1 MKIPLYH
8 HFSSHFCIF
17 AFVIYGK
24 IYALRHSSVLRTILP
39 SKVNKERNHVRLPLT
54 SPWKLCATS
63 TSSDPEYGDAALV
76 DNTFE
81 ELFGEMTS
89 VCHQSEGNNGD
100 GEDPAVVVR
109 KNENKHGSYGLP
121 SWLTNRASEL
131 GYTNPTLI
139 QQRALRA
146 ILNNDDVIIHAQT
159 GSGKTLAYL
168 LPLLSLVDASRAAV
182 QGLIVV
188 PTRELG
194 LQVSR
199 VAKRLAAGS
208 GRHTA
213 ARGKIMIMSV
223 LQGSQNKRQRAW
235 AWAEPPHICVGTP
248 EELTKMVKYGG
259 IRYNAV
265 KYVVVDEVDA
275 CLLKESSSSPLHILL
290 SRYLSPTF
298 ANEFDA
304 ILQEQHLTSS
314 VAAAYGIA
322 TTTAGSSDA
331 RSHVISHGNDR
342 QTVFVSATIPQHN
355 YFRKQCVKNQWVVR
369 EPIHICASPGE
380 LMPPGLKHSY
390 IVCDS
395 MVSKLGGLRRFLKK
409 EFEVGKLKRVLIFCD
424 SDRPME
430 EMAQVLSKDLNGLV
444 CREGWETS
452 PNDTNFKDDITTLVS
467 ILRLEASLSARA
479 SAMAIFQDTV
489 QLENDQTNKI
499 CEKIVPESV
508 VDMKNS
514 NNKVRILFCNDL
526 AARGLDIT
534 DVSHVI
540 NFDMPKDSDSYIH
553 RGGRAGRLGRPG
565 FVVTLIISSQEF
577 ILERLANKIG
587 LSIRCISRQKPIP

>member
-1 MKIPLYH
+1 MKTYH
-8 HFSSHFCIF
+8 YLSPHFCIF
-17 AFVIYGK
+17 PFILGKTYAF
-24 IYALRHSSVLRTILP
+24 RHSFVLHTILNGIV
-39 SKVNKERNHVRLPLT
+39 KNERNHVRLPSTPPWRLCVKS
-54 SPWKLCATS
+54 SPQS
-63 TSSDPEYGDAALV
+63 ESDYGDATLL
-76 DNTFE
+76 DSTFE
-81 ELFGEMTS
+81 ELFG
-89 VCHQSEGNNGD
+89 VQEGTKGD
-100 GEDPAVVVR
+100 DDEHAVIVR
-109 KNENKHGSYGLP
+109 RNDNPNVPNGLP

-131 GYTNPTLI
+131 GYRNPTII
-139 QQRALRA
+139 QQRALES
-146 ILNNDDVIIHAQT
+146 ILQNEDVIIHAQT

-168 LPLLSLVDASRAAV
+168 LPLLSIVDASRAAV

-194 LQVSR
+194 LQVAR

-208 GRHTA
+208 GRHTT
-213 ARGKIMIMSV
+213 ARGKIMVMSV

-248 EELTKMVKYGG
+248 EELTKMVQHGA

-275 CLLKESSSSPLHILL
+275 CLLKESSSSPLHLLL

-298 ANEFDA
+298 ANEVDA
-304 ILQEQHLTSS
+304 MLHEHHWTSS

-322 TTTAGSSDA
+322 TTTAGASDV
-331 RSHVISHGNDR
+331 RSHIISHGNDR

-409 EFEVGKLKRVLIFCD
+409 EFQAGKLKRVLLFCE

-430 EMAQVLSKDLNGLV
+430 EMAQVISKDLNGVV
-444 CREGWETS
+444 CREGWETV
-452 PNDTNFKDDITTLVS
+452 PTVDRYKDDYTTLVS
-467 ILRLEASLSARA
+467 ILRFEESLSARA
-479 SAMAIFQDTV
+479 SAMAIFQENF
-489 QLENDQTNKI
+489 QLENDEGNKI
-499 CEKIVPESV
+499 REKDTTESLM
-508 VDMKNS
+508 DMHS
-514 NNKVRILFCNDL
+514 NKKVRVLFCNDL
-526 AARGLDIT
+526 AARGLDIS
-534 DVSHVI
+534 DISHVI
-540 NFDMPKDSDSYIH
+540 NFDMPKDSDSYVH

-565 FVVTLIISSQEF
+565 FVVTFIISSQEF

-587 LSIRCISRQKPIP
+587 LSIRCISRQKPIPNNLHNN